1 MNKSNQYKLLI
12 LICLGTNS
20 MNHSE
25 IHKLLKKLNSILMQ
39 CNKSVAL
46 RDHNYSIWSNA
57 KFCSENL
64 SLESESA
71 HPRYQVHQFSGKMD
85 DFFDF
90 AIPNLPKKRIWGR
103 NFKLVSL
110 DLESAPSIYHECQF
124 SGKKDFKF
132 SGLNLGVLPNHVRY
146 FSSYNIE
153 GVVQS
158 WVKTEM
164 RWVQVGAWFSNSQ

>member
-71 HPRYQVHQFSGKMD
+71 HPRYQVHQFSGKTD
-85 DFFDF
+85 NFDF
-90 AIPNLPKKRIWGR
+90 LIPNLPKKRFWGR

-110 DLESAPSIYHECQF
+110 DWNQLLQYTMSANFQA
-124 SGKKDFKF
+124 KKTT
-132 SGLNLGVLPNHVRY
+132 LNFP
-146 FSSYNIE
+146 
-153 GVVQS
+153 
-158 WVKTEM
+158 
-164 RWVQVGAWFSNSQ
+164 A